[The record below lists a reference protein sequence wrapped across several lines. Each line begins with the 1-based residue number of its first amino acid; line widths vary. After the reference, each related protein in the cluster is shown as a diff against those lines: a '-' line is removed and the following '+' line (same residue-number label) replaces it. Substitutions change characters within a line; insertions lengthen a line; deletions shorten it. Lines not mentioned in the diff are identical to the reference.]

1 MLPEVARTH
10 TYVDISRVL
19 VEIGTDI
26 IRVSKNVTLALI
38 ADIVSITLQVYV
50 SGDDPSKRKTP
61 RIEDILANICKKGF
75 QITE

>member
-1 MLPEVARTH
+1 MFLEVARTR

-38 ADIVSITLQVYV
+38 ADIVSITLQVCV

-75 QITE
+75 QITT